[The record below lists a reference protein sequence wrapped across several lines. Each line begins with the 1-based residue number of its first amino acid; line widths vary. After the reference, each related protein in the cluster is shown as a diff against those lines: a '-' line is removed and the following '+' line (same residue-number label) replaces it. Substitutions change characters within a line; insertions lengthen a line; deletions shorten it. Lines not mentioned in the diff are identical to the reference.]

1 MRKFLMKCK
10 CTLLILCI
18 IFGIT
23 AIVSD
28 ISGKSPFV
36 VTTEAKKKKKK
47 KAKYSARYFKRMG
60 VIRWNGWR
68 WTWYSQRVLPGGG
81 LRIPGRHVDKN
92 GYVCDKKGY
101 ICLASSKLKRGKVV
115 KTPFGKKGKVYDSGC
130 AKNILD
136 VYTDWR

>member
-23 AIVSD
+23 AIVPD
-28 ISGKSPFV
+28 ISEKSPFV

-47 KAKYSARYFKRMG
+47 KAKYSAKYFRRMG

-68 WTWYSQRVLPGGG
+68 WTWYSQRVLPGRG
-81 LRIPGRHVDKN
+81 LRIPSRHVDKH

-101 ICLASSKLKRGKVV
+101 ICLASSKLRRGKVV

-130 AKNILD
+130 ARNTLD
-136 VYTDWR
+136 VYTNWR